1 MKTKDLIKFGVEN
14 SSTPVSKAAQG
25 SKKHKT
31 DVLTYINKMTEM
43 YDGPKISDQKIL
55 KKNINNKPHYPT
67 RASPEQ
73 FGKLAERIERARQ
86 MTGEKKQM
94 STWEMMK
101 KAADTPEEKK
111 EIREIL
117 REDYKKNGTKW
128 MSEDDKKW
136 IGKGTV
142 STDIKIDIDGISDS
156 INNYINATRTPAA
169 LEPTLRAYASL
180 PKEKK
185 DPDLDKGLASILG
198 GYPD

>member
-55 KKNINNKPHYPT
+55 KNNINNKPHYPT
-67 RASPEQ
+67 QASPEA
-73 FGKLAERIERARQ
+73 FGKLAERVERARQ

-142 STDIKIDIDGISDS
+142 STDIKIDIDGISES
-156 INNYINATRTPAA
+156 INNYINATHVPPV

>member
-55 KKNINNKPHYPT
+55 KNNINNKPHYPT

-142 STDIKIDIDGISDS
+142 STDIKIDIDGISES
-156 INNYINATRTPAA
+156 INNYINATRVPDA

>member
-55 KKNINNKPHYPT
+55 KNNINNKPHYPT

-142 STDIKIDIDGISDS
+142 STDIKIDIDGISES
-156 INNYINATRTPAA
+156 INNYINLTQPIKETPIVA
-169 LEPTLRAYASL
+169 PQR
-180 PKEKK
+180 KFR

-198 GYPD
+198 GYHD

>member
-1 MKTKDLIKFGVEN
+1 
-14 SSTPVSKAAQG
+14 
-25 SKKHKT
+25 
-31 DVLTYINKMTEM
+31 MTEM

-55 KKNINNKPHYPT
+55 KNNINNKPHYPT
-67 RASPEQ
+67 QASPEQ

-142 STDIKIDIDGISDS
+142 STDIKIDIDGISES
-156 INNYINATRTPAA
+156 INNYINATRAPDA

>member
-55 KKNINNKPHYPT
+55 KNNINNKPHYPT
-67 RASPEQ
+67 QASPEQ

-94 STWEMMK
+94 STWEMLK
-101 KAADTPEEKK
+101 KGADTPEEKK
-111 EIREIL
+111 EIRQIL
-117 REDYKKNGTKW
+117 SEDYKKNGGQW
-128 MSEDDKKW
+128 MSKDDLKW
-136 IGKGTV
+136 IGKGKMPEPV
-142 STDIKIDIDGISDS
+142 KIDIEGVSKS
-156 INNYINATRTPAA
+156 INNYINLTQPIKETPTVA
-169 LEPTLRAYASL
+169 PQR
-180 PKEKK
+180 KFR

-198 GYPD
+198 GYHD

>member
-55 KKNINNKPHYPT
+55 KNNINKKPHYPT
-67 RASPEQ
+67 QASPEQ

-136 IGKGTV
+136 IGKGKMPEPV
-142 STDIKIDIDGISDS
+142 KIDIEGISKS
-156 INNYINATRTPAA
+156 INNYINLTQPIKETPTVA
-169 LEPTLRAYASL
+169 PQR
-180 PKEKK
+180 KFR

-198 GYPD
+198 GYHD